1 MPCDSGYSSGV
12 NYSDLRQVERQCENS
27 IKETDRVTDIL
38 CSVLRALPKEMVDGM
53 DQKTKDWFEE
63 HKNHDAKQGR

>member
-1 MPCDSGYSSGV
+1 MPCDSGMGGNVSYG
-12 NYSDLRQVERQCENS
+12 DLRQVERQCENA

-38 CSVLRALPKEMVDGM
+38 CSVLRALPKEMVDSM

-63 HKNHDAKQGR
+63 HKKHDAKHGR